1 METFKCSKCEIDVI
15 KSECKNRSM
24 MCFSCNKQKLK
35 EKQKELMR
43 QYYIKN
49 RDEYNLKN
57 IEKYYGTTRENLVYH
72 QKPNGRYHVTKIIQ
86 TNT

>member
-15 KSECKNRSM
+15 KSECRNRSM

-57 IEKYYGTTRENLVYH
+57 MKNIMKQHEKISF
-72 QKPNGRYHVTKIIQ
+72 IIKNQ
-86 TNT
+86 MEDIM

>member
-1 METFKCSKCEIDVI
+1 METFKCSKCEIDFI

-49 RDEYNLKN
+49 R
-57 IEKYYGTTRENLVYH
+57 
-72 QKPNGRYHVTKIIQ
+72 
-86 TNT
+86 